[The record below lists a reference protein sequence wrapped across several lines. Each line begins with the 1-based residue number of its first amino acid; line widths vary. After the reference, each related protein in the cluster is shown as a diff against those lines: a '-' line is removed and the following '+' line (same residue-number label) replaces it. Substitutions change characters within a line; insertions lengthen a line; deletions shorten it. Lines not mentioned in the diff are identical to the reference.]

1 MIPLNIIKL
10 CHDEYNRLT
19 KDDTV
24 MAKAHPSEEIVELLL
39 PYIEEHSGKKLIHRG
54 GNYYKHSFPYL
65 PHTDYEEV
73 NDNIINA
80 VIPIWSDCEAHLI
93 VFDQA
98 YKGKYPVTWMM
109 HHPVFN
115 LNNHVALL
123 GSPHKY
129 NVDGLTDE
137 PIDPVLY
144 EYIDLYPKETLH
156 GLTGSVHEFK
166 GGDCIVFDNRRI
178 HCTSNFN
185 GSKLGLSLRFK
196 EAK

>member
-1 MIPLNIIKL
+1 
-10 CHDEYNRLT
+10 
-19 KDDTV
+19 
-24 MAKAHPSEEIVELLL
+24 
-39 PYIEEHSGKKLIHRG
+39 
-54 GNYYKHSFPYL
+54 
-65 PHTDYEEV
+65 
-73 NDNIINA
+73 
-80 VIPIWSDCEAHLI
+80 I